1 MSPARCSQC
10 HPARIKWYMSI
21 SADRYTNRPVFSDLH
36 RCNESLV
43 GSRNLTHK
51 QNKQSKKQAV
61 ESVSRRAIIGYSGF
75 VWNVEFIKMGVPYT
89 DVTYSIPLSGL
100 EGQVEL
106 DLWVDVSE
114 SRVACECG
122 GRNCVCGAPF
132 ILFDI
137 PLYSIKRSPCSIIRD
152 IGSRKRDLNSVERD
166 PCSIKR
172 DLYSIKRD

>member
-1 MSPARCSQC
+1 
-10 HPARIKWYMSI
+10 
-21 SADRYTNRPVFSDLH
+21 V
-36 RCNESLV
+36 
-43 GSRNLTHK
+43 
-51 QNKQSKKQAV
+51 
-61 ESVSRRAIIGYSGF
+61 
-75 VWNVEFIKMGVPYT
+75 FIKMGVPYT

-114 SRVACECG
+114 SRVVCERG
-122 GRNCVCGAPF
+122 GRNCVCAPF

-152 IGSRKRDLNSVERD
+152 PGCIKRDLRSIERD

-172 DLYSIKRD
+172 DLYSIKID